1 MFRWGK
7 SSADPEKILKIKEEG
22 RGNKIYLPSKYGLFS
37 SNDRTRL
44 ARESQIQTTFKKL
57 SDMQCYGY
65 KTGNNAQLM
74 FPVKELYAWP
84 HTYKSGASKNSRRS
98 CMSLVAKME
107 DGNTYPTTA
116 ALDPFF
122 RAPVLGKYLEECEEE
137 EESEEEIA
145 RGLPRPRRIGFAL
158 KAGIRNP
165 GRANEVTEEIIKNN
179 WRPEDE
185 GRNILSM
192 YEFTYFFARHST
204 KGIDRLRIPVKA
216 ITADYL
222 TEIIIDLL
230 KGTKGPYELPQGMT
244 RDDKEELLGK
254 ILSCYGFPEES
265 WTENIWLMCSGKT
278 FEGKAQ
284 TYEQHFQTS
293 SGNIYKIPIFVDKSV
308 VDKIWN
314 KKPQVLEISTNSES
328 YVPQPKLKRPIQD
341 VTIYESTSKQTKE
354 DVSLQSIGDGIHKL
368 GEIAGQVLAQR
379 GDSRKGI
386 LIEEHAELAEDLLE
400 KIKTIQLVTDN
411 ELEEVKKEKNYVV
424 QQLEHKSSLL
434 RSYQEELTQVQQT
447 LDKVETEKSALQG
460 RLEEATSSET
470 YTEETRRLEEY
481 ADRQK
486 ELENSL
492 QFKSEIIEKMKEEHM
507 QLQQKFSDLVHKMDE
522 SLKIKESVSAM
533 DISLTDS
540 VKKNMAKFSRDGLSP
555 IKSGLNN
562 PAYESDTDDDDE
574 FHSAERTVRKP
585 TRSIAAMTL
594 TPNKIG
600 LKPWDPNLQNF
611 SQWFSSMRMQ
621 IETAQ
626 QTVEKESAV
635 VRLILMCLPSKY
647 SWVTN
652 TIADDTTIDTID
664 KAKKQ
669 ILKLIYG
676 ERGLMEDFFA
686 LKMYPQE
693 HPMTFLT
700 RIQTNLESTEDMNSK
715 FLLRAIEEK
724 LVKNLDNATNIELQ
738 RLLTT
743 AGRTSLTFDKLK
755 ESLQKAITLTGF
767 RSDNSVNH
775 MGEEILTAIN
785 DLKGNMN
792 RCYICHSPNHI
803 ASKCNNGK
811 GSTFRS
817 KNKKKEGSRREPK
830 DTQDGSCFYCK
841 KSGHWKRN
849 CRLFKEHKAQ
859 GKIKRKTQN

>member
-1 MFRWGK
+1 
-7 SSADPEKILKIKEEG
+7 
-22 RGNKIYLPSKYGLFS
+22 
-37 SNDRTRL
+37 
-44 ARESQIQTTFKKL
+44 
-57 SDMQCYGY
+57 MQR
-65 KTGNNAQLM
+65 NN
-74 FPVKELYAWP
+74 
-84 HTYKSGASKNSRRS
+84 
-98 CMSLVAKME
+98 
-107 DGNTYPTTA
+107 
-116 ALDPFF
+116 
-122 RAPVLGKYLEECEEE
+122 
-137 EESEEEIA
+137 
-145 RGLPRPRRIGFAL
+145 
-158 KAGIRNP
+158 
-165 GRANEVTEEIIKNN
+165 
-179 WRPEDE
+179 
-185 GRNILSM
+185 
-192 YEFTYFFARHST
+192 
-204 KGIDRLRIPVKA
+204 
-216 ITADYL
+216 
-222 TEIIIDLL
+222 
-230 KGTKGPYELPQGMT
+230 
-244 RDDKEELLGK
+244 KEELLGK

-265 WTENIWLMCSGKT
+265 WKESIWLMCSGKT
-278 FEGKAQ
+278 FEGKIQ
-284 TYEQHFQTS
+284 NYQQNFETS

-308 VDKIWN
+308 VNKVWN
-314 KKPQVLEISTNSES
+314 KKPQVLCIASSSES

-341 VTIYESTSKQTKE
+341 VTIYESHSKQTKE
-354 DVSLQSIGDGIHKL
+354 DVSLKTIGDGIHRL

-386 LIEEHAELAEDLLE
+386 LIEEHTELAEDLLE
-400 KIKTIQLVTDN
+400 KIKTIQLVTDS
-411 ELEEVKKEKNYVV
+411 ELEEVKKEKDYVV
-424 QQLEHKSSLL
+424 QQLEHKSSLMA
-434 RSYQEELTQVQQT
+434 SYQDEITQLQQT
-447 LDKVETEKSALQG
+447 LGQVESEKSALQG

-470 YTEETRRLEEY
+470 YTEETKRLEEY

-492 QFKSEIIEKMKEEHM
+492 QYKSEVIQKMKEEHM
-507 QLQQKFSDLVHKMDE
+507 HLQQKFSDLITKMGE

-540 VKKNMAKFSRDGLSP
+540 VKKNMAKFSKDDLSP

-562 PAYESDTDDDDE
+562 PAFLSDTDEEDE
-574 FHSAERTVRKP
+574 FHSAERTMKKP

-621 IETAQ
+621 IEAAQ
-626 QTVEKESAV
+626 QTVDNEKAV
-635 VRLILMCLPSKY
+635 IRLILMCLPSKY

-652 TIADDTTIDTID
+652 TIADDATMDTIE

-686 LKMYPQE
+686 LKMFPQE

-743 AGRTSLTFDKLK
+743 AGRTNLTFEKLK
-755 ESLQKAITLTGF
+755 TALQQSINLTGYK
-767 RSDNSVNH
+767 SDSSVNQ

-785 DLKGNMN
+785 ALRGNMN

-803 ASKCNNGK
+803 ASNCNKGK
-811 GSTFRS
+811 GQTFRP
-817 KNKKKEGSRREPK
+817 KNKNREGSRREPK
-830 DTQDGSCFYCK
+830 DQQDGSSFYCK
-841 KSGHWKRN
+841 KKGH
-849 CRLFKEHKAQ
+849 
-859 GKIKRKTQN
+859 